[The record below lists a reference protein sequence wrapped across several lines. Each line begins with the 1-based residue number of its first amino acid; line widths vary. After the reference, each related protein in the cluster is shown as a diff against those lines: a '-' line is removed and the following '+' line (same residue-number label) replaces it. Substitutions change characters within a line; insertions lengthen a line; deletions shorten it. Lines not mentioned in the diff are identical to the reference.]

1 MLNMRV
7 GRVERK
13 TAETE
18 IALTLGLDGEGKG
31 AIETGIGFFDHM
43 LAQVAKHGLLDLEV
57 HARGDI
63 HVDMHHTVED
73 VGICMGQALVL
84 ALRDGAGI
92 RRFGHAV
99 APLDEALVLVAL
111 DICGRGSSYCDL
123 TLAGARIGAFE
134 GELVPE
140 FLRGL
145 AANGGVCLH
154 VRQLAGSNSHHIAEA
169 TFKGLGLALR
179 DAVAIYPRRAG
190 VPSTKGSLL

>member
-7 GRVERK
+7 GRVERA
-13 TAETE
+13 TAETN
-18 IALTLGLDGEGKG
+18 ISLTLGLDGEGN
-31 AIETGIGFFDHM
+31 ATVETGVGFFDHM

-57 HARGDI
+57 HARGDL

-73 VGICMGQALVL
+73 VGICFGLALVN

-111 DICGRGSSYCDL
+111 DICGRGSAHIDL
-123 TLAGARIGAFE
+123 ALGDARMGDFD

-154 VRQLAGSNSHHIAEA
+154 ARQLAGANSHHIAEA

-179 DAVAIYPRRAG
+179 GAVAIDPRRAG

>member
-7 GRVERK
+7 GRVERT
-13 TAETE
+13 TAETS
-18 IALTLGLDGEGKG
+18 ITLSLGLDGEGK
-31 AIETGIGFFDHM
+31 ATIETGIGFFDHM

-73 VGICMGQALVL
+73 VGICMGQALVH

-111 DICGRGSSYCDL
+111 DICGRGSAHVDL
-123 TLAGARIGAFE
+123 ALGAARIGAFE

-140 FLRGL
+140 FFRGL

-154 VRQLAGSNSHHIAEA
+154 VRQLAGTNSHHIAEA
-169 TFKGLGLALR
+169 AFKGLGLALR
-179 DAVAIYPRRAG
+179 DAVAIDPRRAG